1 MKSLSLILRIVAIVA
16 GIAAAALFFISQGKL
31 EEKQMQLEASQK
43 ATAATQAELETA
55 NGDIAKLE
63 GRLKNEREALADTK
77 DKLEEMRSEMYT
89 ARQEVTRKEQELTET
104 KGKLTEAEG
113 SARRLR
119 ADLIATEQQLA
130 AASKETEIAQLNERI
145 GELELANTTLKSDLE
160 AELAIKAAKAP
171 KKTVA
176 SNGTAG
182 TSASGQTDSSSAAVQ
197 PVSIGAEAMIASVD
211 TKNGI
216 IVLSGASELGLNAG
230 AEITLVRD
238 LVAVGKI
245 KIMDVQEDL
254 AVASILPGA
263 KSRQLIEG
271 ITVNLLL

>member
-16 GIAAAALFFISQGKL
+16 AIAAAALFFISQGKL
-31 EEKQMQLEASQK
+31 AEKQTQLEASQK

-55 NGDIAKLE
+55 NGDIEKLE

-89 ARQEVTRKEQELTET
+89 ARQEVTRKEQELNET
-104 KGKLTEAEG
+104 KGKLNEVEG

-145 GELELANTTLKSDLE
+145 AELELANNTLKSDLE
-160 AELAIKAAKAP
+160 AELAMKAAKAP
-171 KKTVA
+171 KKA
-176 SNGTAG
+176 IAANGTAA
-182 TSASGQTDSSSAAVQ
+182 TSTGGKTDTSSAAVQ
-197 PVSIGAEAMIASVD
+197 PVSIGAEAVIASVD

-230 AEITLVRD
+230 AEITLIKD
-238 LVAVGKI
+238 LAAIGKI
-245 KIMDVQEDL
+245 KIINIEQDL

>member
-16 GIAAAALFFISQGKL
+16 AIAAAALFFISQGKL
-31 EEKQMQLEASQK
+31 EEKQAQLETSQK

-55 NGDIAKLE
+55 NGDIEKLE
-63 GRLKNEREALADTK
+63 GRLKNERDALADTK

-89 ARQEVTRKEQELTET
+89 ARQEVTRKEQELTEV
-104 KGKLTEAEG
+104 KDKLNEAEG

-145 GELELANTTLKSDLE
+145 AELELANSTLKSDLE

-171 KKTVA
+171 KKATA
-176 SNGTAG
+176 ANGTAP
-182 TSASGQTDSSSAAVQ
+182 SAAGLTDTSSAAVQ
-197 PVSIGAEAMIASVD
+197 PVSIGAQATIESVD

-230 AEITLVRD
+230 ADITLVKN
-238 LVAVGKI
+238 LVAVAKI
-245 KIMDVQEDL
+245 KIINVEEDL
-254 AVASILPGA
+254 AVASILPGV
-263 KSRQLIEG
+263 KSRELIEG
-271 ITVNLLL
+271 TKVNLLL